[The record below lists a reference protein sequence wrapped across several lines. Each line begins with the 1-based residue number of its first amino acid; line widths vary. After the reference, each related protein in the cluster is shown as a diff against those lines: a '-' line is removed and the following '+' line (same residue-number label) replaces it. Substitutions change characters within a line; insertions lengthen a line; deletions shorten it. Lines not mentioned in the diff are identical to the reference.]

1 MPRKRRPKSHPDSPP
16 PGRED
21 RSGSDGQAPGPA
33 DQSSGPLRPARR
45 ARRRR
50 RSAQQ
55 DERDSRPEAPTP
67 PRPADRSAARIEDAD
82 AIDPELLDQDAL
94 RVISRLSRHGH
105 EAYMVGGCVR
115 DLLIG
120 RPPKDFDLAT
130 GARPRQVRRLFSNAR
145 IIGRRFRL
153 VHVTYGDN
161 IIETATFRCEPRQA
175 EGDEDLLI
183 VDDNEFGT
191 AEEDARRRDFT
202 VNGLFL
208 DPLAGEIIDFVGG
221 LDDLEDRVLR
231 TIGDP
236 LVRLPE
242 DPVRILRAVKF
253 ATRLGFRIDE
263 PTWQA
268 MGSTAPEL
276 VRSAPPRVFEEILR
290 LMRSGTALGAFRMLR
305 ACGALAIIL
314 PSIDEFLGVRGHSD
328 EQAHDRADAFWR
340 HLEALDQEVHQDIH
354 GKQGPSASLCL
365 ALLFSGLVEHQADGA
380 LAHAPGVIDGAGHAQ
395 DTPDPDERADA
406 QDPAGPCTPRRGAST
421 PDLARVAARIVDP
434 VSLQA
439 RLSRRD
445 AGRARRILTMQGRF
459 LHSSGKRFMPLL
471 FMRGE
476 DFPEALALFR
486 LRTTARG
493 QGWDIYEGWV
503 ERYRR
508 ARAASGDELDAER
521 KRARRGS
528 SRRRRPRSR
537 RRRGGDN

>member
-1 MPRKRRPKSHPDSPP
+1 MRDSSATPRAAT
-16 PGRED
+16 PGAA
-21 RSGSDGQAPGPA
+21 APGP
-33 DQSSGPLRPARR
+33 RRR
-45 ARRRR
+45 AGRPR
-50 RSAQQ
+50 RSRG
-55 DERDSRPEAPTP
+55 RDSDSDPQPAARPSSRA
-67 PRPADRSAARIEDAD
+67 SARIESAD

-94 RVISRLSRHGH
+94 RVISRLSRQGH

-153 VHVTYGDN
+153 VHVTYGDH
-161 IIETATFRCEPRQA
+161 IIETATFRCEPRQSGDA
-175 EGDEDLLI
+175 DEDLLI

-208 DPLAGEIIDFVGG
+208 DPLAGEIIDYVGG
-221 LDDLEDRVLR
+221 LDDLEQRVLR

-263 PTWQA
+263 STWQA
-268 MGSTAPEL
+268 MGQTAPEL

-290 LMRSGTALGAFRMLR
+290 LMRSGTSLGAFRMLR
-305 ACGALAIIL
+305 ACGALGVIL

-328 EQAHDRADAFWR
+328 EESHERADAFWR
-340 HLEALDQEVHQDIH
+340 HLEALDQEVHQGLH
-354 GKQGPSASLCL
+354 GPQGPSAALCL
-365 ALLFSGLVEHQADGA
+365 ALLFSGLVESKANGLGDNTQGRAQHPEHD
-380 LAHAPGVIDGAGHAQ
+380 AG
-395 DTPDPDERADA
+395 DDERGELEGPP
-406 QDPAGPCTPRRGAST
+406 PATA
-421 PDLARVAARIVDP
+421 PDLARVVARILDP
-434 VSLQA
+434 VSLRA

-445 AGRARRILTMQGRF
+445 GGRARRILTMQGRF
-459 LHSSGKRFMPLL
+459 LHSSGKRFRPLL

-476 DFPEALALFR
+476 DFPEALTLFR

-493 QGWDIYEGWV
+493 QGWDIYEGWK

-508 ARAASGDELDAER
+508 ARGASDDELDAER
-521 KRARRGS
+521 QRARRGS
-528 SRRRRPRSR
+528 GRRRRRPRR
-537 RRRGGDN
+537 RRRGGSN